1 RAASSATTIPCRC
14 TGTAANA
21 GSGPRP
27 STRSPGRWWT
37 CSPGGCRH
45 EVGHRDDRPAGA
57 PARPQARARVAA
69 ARARHRGQRRP
80 RPARRAR
87 RATHPGAGRRRAG
100 AVGHGDPHRRPG
112 AVRGDPAALG
122 PWPQARHRAGQRH
135 RADRRGLPGPA
146 ADQRVEPRPRT
157 IHHRT
162 GRPHRAAGAAAGGAR
177 PAAGRV
183 YFRRECARRGRLR
196 PHRRALTPGNRMSMT
211 TKSQPNKARVYAQ
224 LRPWLP
230 VLAAILALLAA
241 WLAWSGW
248 RALQE
253 DSRRTSVS
261 LARDTVVGLIS
272 GTVRDDVQALR
283 ERIAAA
289 PVVAALREGDL
300 EAAAAAAAAGWDEA
314 EVVEFHPPALDR
326 TYAALPDGGFGPV
339 SVMEAA
345 LMRGEPVVSV
355 IRAGGGPRVGLAAP
369 VQLDEATVAVAF
381 ARLPITRVTA
391 ALDATDVDP
400 ATYVAVRQGGFTL
413 QEKGDPAQ
421 AEAAERM
428 AVPVPG
434 TDLRVAAS
442 LPRTGGTPFGLEGI
456 PLFAVVAVLLVLAY
470 LLWRLPARVSR
481 ALEGPPP
488 AEQPPERTLV
498 EALSEEPAADEAAA
512 PPPVEATEDTPPPPP
527 AVDIDRG
534 IFRAY
539 DIRGIV
545 GQSLDAGIAELIGH
559 SVGSLMAEQDLREIV

>member
-1 RAASSATTIPCRC
+1 
-14 TGTAANA
+14 
-21 GSGPRP
+21 
-27 STRSPGRWWT
+27 
-37 CSPGGCRH
+37 
-45 EVGHRDDRPAGA
+45 A

-135 RADRRGLPGPA
+135 RPDRRRLPGPA
-146 ADQRVEPRPRT
+146 DDQRVEPRLRAL
-157 IHHRT
+157 HHRA

-230 VLAAILALLAA
+230 LVAAVLALLAA

-253 DSRRTSVS
+253 ESRRTSVS
-261 LARDTVVGLIS
+261 LARDNVAGAVAASLRGDAARLRTLLDS
-272 GTVRDDVQALR
+272 APVQA
-283 ERIAAA
+283 
-289 PVVAALREGDL
+289 ALGEGDL
-300 EAAAAAAAAGWDEA
+300 AAAAAAVAAQWPEA
-314 EVVEFHPPALDR
+314 EVVEIHPRALDQA
-326 TYAALPDGGFGPV
+326 YAGLPDAGFGPV
-339 SVMEAA
+339 AAMESA
-345 LMRGEPVVSV
+345 LVRGEPVVSV
-355 IRAGGGPRVGLAAP
+355 IRADGGPRVALAAP
-369 VQLDEATVAVAF
+369 VALESGEPAGVAF
-381 ARLPITRVTA
+381 VRLPVSRATA
-391 ALDATDVDP
+391 ALEQTEVDP
-400 ATYVAVRQGGFTL
+400 ATYVALRQGGFTL
-413 QEKGDPAQ
+413 LAKGDTEQ

-428 AVPVPG
+428 AVPVSG

-442 LPRTGGTPFGLEGI
+442 LPRTGRPPFGLEGI
-456 PLFAVVAVLLVLAY
+456 PLFVAVVAL
-470 LLWRLPARVSR
+470 
-481 ALEGPPP
+481 
-488 AEQPPERTLV
+488 
-498 EALSEEPAADEAAA
+498 
-512 PPPVEATEDTPPPPP
+512 
-527 AVDIDRG
+527 
-534 IFRAY
+534 
-539 DIRGIV
+539 
-545 GQSLDAGIAELIGH
+545 
-559 SVGSLMAEQDLREIV
+559 